1 MVPVYYKVDFLA
13 SFRSGR
19 QLRFGG
25 SMYNRINI
33 HATNEVF
40 KTTKE
45 RVTQA
50 ELDNKKVR

>member
-1 MVPVYYKVDFLA
+1 MPVYYKVDFLA